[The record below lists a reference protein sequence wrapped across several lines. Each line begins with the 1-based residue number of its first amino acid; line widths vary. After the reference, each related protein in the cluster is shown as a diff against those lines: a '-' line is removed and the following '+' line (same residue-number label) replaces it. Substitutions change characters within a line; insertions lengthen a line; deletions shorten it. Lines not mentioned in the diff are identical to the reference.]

1 MPKGHRIG
9 VVILVHGTRNIPFWD
24 IRILTVDQHTFRC
37 ENLCPGEAASACS
50 SIAVAHVLI
59 VEWCFAFAYSFVLR
73 AFEPGHYG
81 HWMAGCFQ
89 PNTLQNSCVWFM
101 MPLMLGSM
109 NVGPI
114 KSESNMD
121 CLWILRS
128 LRTLNSAGFSEGSRS
143 KEKLHGSV
151 TDAWTIN
158 SPCWTKNRL
167 PLVQLMKERFGIFRT
182 AWVVPGMENF
192 LNRIWS

>member
-1 MPKGHRIG
+1 MYVYKYTMPKGHRIG
-9 VVILVHGTRNIPFWD
+9 VVIPVHGTRNIPFWD

-50 SIAVAHVLI
+50 FIAVAHVLI
-59 VEWCFAFAYSFVLR
+59 VEWCFAFAYSFALR

-121 CLWILRS
+121 CLWILDP
-128 LRTLNSAGFSEGSRS
+128 LEPWTLPASAKGPVPRKNCMAASRM
-143 KEKLHGSV
+143 LG
-151 TDAWTIN
+151 
-158 SPCWTKNRL
+158 P
-167 PLVQLMKERFGIFRT
+167 
-182 AWVVPGMENF
+182 
-192 LNRIWS
+192 